1 MMERDTAVAFDALA
15 AMPNAFLRPSAGRPS
30 RTLKNLLQE
39 AGVPEW
45 QRDRLPLVFAGDA
58 LIWVPGVG
66 QDCHFAATAEEPG
79 LMLHWDPSTPGTARP
94 VRSSRA

>member
-1 MMERDTAVAFDALA
+1 M
-15 AMPNAFLRPSAGRPS
+15 RPAAGRPS

-66 QDCHFAATAEEPG
+66 QDCRFAATAQEPG
-79 LMLHWDPSTPGTARP
+79 LMLYWE
-94 VRSSRA
+94 RSFT